1 MANVDLWLLIFLVFA
16 GFVASVIDSAVGG
29 GGLIM
34 VPAFMLTGL
43 EPVAV
48 LGTNKLAAVMGA
60 FAGAATFWHS
70 GKTDPEILRCL
81 FPTAFIGS
89 VFGVYTVHLI
99 SSEFLRPL
107 VVAMLVIVTIYSVT
121 RKNWGARA
129 SYAGMKGKRAFLTA
143 AAVFALGFY
152 DGFFGPGTGSFLLFF
167 FLCLGFDFVGA
178 AANARVLN
186 FASNMAA
193 AISFSFLGLANYF
206 YALPVGISMV
216 LGSFVGARMAIHK
229 GAAYVRPLF
238 VFITVLLI
246 GKQIWEMWGK

>member
-1 MANVDLWLLIFLVFA
+1 
-16 GFVASVIDSAVGG
+16 
-29 GGLIM
+29 M

-60 FAGAATFWHS
+60 FAGAVTFWRS
-70 GKTDPEILRCL
+70 GKTDPKILCYL

-107 VVAMLVIVTIYSVT
+107 VVAMLVIVTLYSVS

-129 SYAGMKGKRAFLTA
+129 SYTGPDDKKVFLMVA
-143 AAVFALGFY
+143 VVFALGFY

-167 FLCLGFDFVGA
+167 FLCLGFDFVCA

-186 FASNMAA
+186 FASNIAA
-193 AISFSFLGLANYF
+193 AVSFAFLGFTNYF
-206 YALPVGISMV
+206 YALPVGAAMI
-216 LGSFVGARMAIHK
+216 LGALAGAHMAINK
-229 GAAYVRPLF
+229 GAAYVHPLF
-238 VFITVLLI
+238 VLITALLI
-246 GKQIWEMWGK
+246 GRQAWEIWGK